1 MRPAIGLFI
10 GPFGPALRSRI
21 YAKIPAPTFPSFF
34 TCLNRAEITR
44 CHRAENGM
52 DKVSPIPTAGPA
64 SDSGSQE
71 YPRILIVDDSVEDL
85 HLLIEILREK
95 QFRLTIAFDGK
106 QGYQRALSTK
116 PDLILLDVHM
126 PHTDGLATCR
136 LLKANEHTR
145 NIPIIFLTAAA
156 ALEERVQGLT
166 AGGVDYVIKPFFA
179 QEVLARIHVHLNLVA
194 RAGLENT
201 AAAPVSAEPSD
212 KVMVRAA
219 VQYICAN
226 LEQTLPLS
234 EIARKVGSH
243 EKRLS
248 KAFREQVGLT
258 VFAFIREERS
268 RVSRKLLAETEM
280 SIHDIAE
287 HVGFQNAGNF
297 TTAFRERFSMTP
309 SGYRQSLKKYA
320 QMPQ

>member
-1 MRPAIGLFI
+1 MCEN
-10 GPFGPALRSRI
+10 SRTDI
-21 YAKIPAPTFPSFF
+21 PRILIETGMKNKDSPMTAPIPAS
-34 TCLNRAEITR
+34 E
-44 CHRAENGM
+44 
-52 DKVSPIPTAGPA
+52 
-64 SDSGSQE
+64 SQSRE
-71 YPRILIVDDSVEDL
+71 TPRILIVDDSVEDL

-145 NIPIIFLTAAA
+145 NIPIIFLTAATA
-156 ALEERVQGLT
+156 PEERVQGLT
-166 AGGVDYVIKPFFA
+166 AGGVDYVVKPFFA
-179 QEVLARIHVHLNLVA
+179 QEVLARIHIHLKLVA
-194 RAGLENT
+194 RVRQEDAV
-201 AAAPVSAEPSD
+201 APASAEPSD

-219 VQYICAN
+219 MQYICEN

-287 HVGFQNAGNF
+287 QVGFQNAGNF

-309 SGYRQSLKKYA
+309 SVYRQSLKKYA